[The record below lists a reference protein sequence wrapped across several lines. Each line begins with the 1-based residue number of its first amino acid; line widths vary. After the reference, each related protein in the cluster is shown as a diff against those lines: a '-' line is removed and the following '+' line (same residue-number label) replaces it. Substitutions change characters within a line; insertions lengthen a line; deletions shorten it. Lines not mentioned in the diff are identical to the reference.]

1 MAVER
6 LAACADALV
15 AGGLAPTTPVAVVRS
30 GTLPDQEVVVS
41 TLAAVAADAAHL
53 RAPAV
58 VVVGD
63 VVSARLVP

>member
-6 LAACADALV
+6 LAACAAALV
-15 AGGLAPTTPVAVVRS
+15 AGGLAADTPVAVVKN
-30 GTLPDQEVVVS
+30 GTLPTQEVVVS
-41 TLAAVAADAAHL
+41 TLAHVAVDAAGITS
-53 RAPAV
+53 PAV